1 MLQVEN
7 LTKGYGGNLLLDGI
21 SFKINERERVG
32 LVGRNG
38 HGKTTLFRMITGEAR
53 PDSGTIAAPKNYR
66 IGHVQ
71 QHLAFTRPTVL
82 EEAMTGLLPAERD
95 HHWKAEKILAGLGFS
110 AADLDR
116 APETFSGGYQVR
128 LNLAK
133 VLVNEPDLL
142 LLDEPTNY
150 LDITSIRWIVGFLK
164 SWPREMM
171 VITHDR
177 GFMDQVVTHIMG
189 IHRRKVR
196 KIAGNTGKYYDQI
209 AQEEEI
215 HEKTRLNDEK
225 KRKEV
230 ELFIT
235 RFRAKARLAG
245 MVQSRIKTLAKMEK
259 RDKLQGLDT
268 LDFTFRYKPFAARHA
283 IDVKGL
289 SFGYEPQRPLIRDLD
304 LQVSTGERICIVG
317 PNGRGK
323 TTLLK
328 LLAGRLAPWQGEV
341 RLAPD
346 QTEGFF
352 EQTNVQSLM
361 DARTVEEEIQ
371 ASAPDLT
378 RTQVRNICGLM
389 LFSGDDALKKIGV
402 LSGGEKARVML
413 GQILATPVNLLFL
426 DEPTNHLDMDSCD
439 AMLAALDQFP
449 GTLVMVTHN
458 EMFLH
463 ALAQKLVVF
472 QDGGVSVFW
481 GGYQDFL
488 DQGGWNTEAGTAKA
502 KKAKPT
508 RMPPAGAPVA
518 ASPKAPDRKAVK
530 RQRSEWVA
538 ERARALKPLE
548 KAIAAAEATITERE
562 VELGYLNDAM
572 MAAASDKD
580 GQRIQD
586 LSKALAA
593 CQATID
599 AAFADLENATDRYE
613 ALKAEY
619 EQRRMDME
627 A

>member
-7 LTKGYGGNLLLDGI
+7 LTKGYGGHLLLDGV
-21 SFKINERERVG
+21 SFKINERERIG

-38 HGKTTLFRMITGEAR
+38 HGKTTLFRLIVGETL
-53 PDSGTIAAPKNYR
+53 PDAGTIAVPKNYR
-66 IGHVQ
+66 IGYVQ
-71 QHLAFTRPTVL
+71 QHLLFSRPTVL

-110 AADLDR
+110 EDDLSR
-116 APETFSGGYQVR
+116 SPETFSGGYQVR

-133 VLVNEPDLL
+133 VLLNEPDLL

-150 LDITSIRWIVGFLK
+150 LDITSIRWIVGFLN
-164 SWPREMM
+164 SWPRELM

-177 GFMDQVVTHIMG
+177 GFMDQVVTHVMG

-196 KIAGNTGKYYDQI
+196 KIAGNTEKYYDQI

-215 HEKTRLNDEK
+215 HEKTRINDEK

-245 MVQSRIKTLAKMEK
+245 LVQSRIKTLAKMEK
-259 RDKLQGLDT
+259 REKLQEAET
-268 LDFTFRYKPFAARHA
+268 MDFAFRYRPFAGRHI
-283 IDVKGL
+283 IDVRGMR
-289 SFGYEPQRPLIRDLD
+289 FGYDPDRPLINDLD
-304 LQVSTGERICIVG
+304 LQVSAGERICIVG

-328 LLAGRLAPWQGEV
+328 LLAGRLAPQQGQI
-341 RLAPD
+341 RRAPN
-346 QTEGFF
+346 QAEGFF
-352 EQTNVQSLM
+352 EQTNVQSLV
-361 DARTVEEEIQ
+361 DERTVEEEIQ
-371 ASAPDLT
+371 AAAPDLT
-378 RTQVRNICGLM
+378 RTQVRNICGQM
-389 LFSGDDALKKIGV
+389 LFSGDDALKKISV

-413 GQILATPVNLLFL
+413 GKILATPVNVLFL

-439 AMLAALDQFP
+439 AMLSALDAFA

-472 QDGGVSVFW
+472 QDDGVSVFW

-488 DQGGWNTEAGTAKA
+488 DKGGWTIESGRAKA
-502 KKAKPT
+502 KRVRPT
-508 RMPPAGAPVA
+508 STAAAPASGT
-518 ASPKAPDRKAVK
+518 KRPDRKVLK
-530 RQRSEWVA
+530 RQRSQWVA

-548 KAIAAAEATITERE
+548 QQIAAAEKTITDRE
-562 VELGYLNDAM
+562 TEMGYLNDAM
-572 MAAASDKD
+572 MAAAGCQDSE
-580 GQRIQD
+580 RIRE
-586 LSKALAA
+586 LSRLLAA
-593 CQATID
+593 CQAAID
-599 AAFADLENATDRYE
+599 AAFVDLETATAAHE
-613 ALKAEY
+613 ALKEEF
-619 EQRRMDME
+619 EQRRKEME
-627 A
+627 T